1 MSFEAMNFKR
11 KVRACHCPYNIK
23 PRIGRCA
30 LFGYQ
35 EMPKGG
41 MLKLQNRSSLEG
53 GICLLVKKCSLVIF
67 VSRFFLSVS

>member
-30 LFGYQ
+30 SFGYQ

-41 MLKLQNRSSLEG
+41 VLKLPWDSRTG
-53 GICLLVKKCSLVIF
+53 LLWRVESACG
-67 VSRFFLSVS
+67 